1 MPGRDGALENF
12 KNNSDAMPPAKNIAI
27 ISTLDTKIESVLF
40 LETIVKE
47 FGHFPI
53 RIDVGALTG
62 PEIRSEFSND
72 NVAQRAGQ
80 DLAGLVKAGKRDEIM
95 AAMGSGAAL
104 VLSELLDNRRL
115 DGVIGIGGNQGTAIA
130 AMAMRSMP
138 IGLPKS
144 LVSTVASGNMRPY
157 VGHKDIN
164 VVFSVADLVGQP
176 NAVSRAILRNAMCA
190 LLGMVEHGAA
200 LEPNEGEKTIA
211 LSALGNTE
219 PAAHRVSERL
229 MEKGFEVI
237 TFHASGAGGSAME
250 ELIDAGVFSGII
262 DLTPH
267 ELSEEVVGE
276 GAYVP
281 VVPGRMNA
289 AARAGIPQVVSTGAL
304 EYLCFGPWESI
315 PLSMRKRKIYMH
327 NPFNANVKAS
337 QKEMAEIGRVMA
349 ERLNRAKGPVT
360 ILVPMRGWSTYGS
373 TGGVF
378 HDLKG
383 YELLLMSLKRGLRS
397 AIEYK
402 EVDLH
407 INDQQFADMCV
418 DSLLLQM
425 DDSGEP

>member
-1 MPGRDGALENF
+1 MPDLDWI
-12 KNNSDAMPPAKNIAI
+12 KDVKKQSDIMPAKNIAI
-27 ISTLDTKIESVLF
+27 ISTLDTKIESVSF
-40 LETIVKE
+40 LESIVKE
-47 FGHFPI
+47 FGHSPI
-53 RIDVGALTG
+53 LIDVGALTSSG
-62 PEIRSEFSND
+62 IRSDFSND
-72 NVAQRAGQ
+72 NVAQRGGQ
-80 DLAGLVKAGKRDEIM
+80 DRSVLVESGKRDEIM
-95 AAMGSGAAL
+95 TAMGTGAAH
-104 VLSELLDNRRL
+104 VLKELLDDRRL

-164 VVFSVADLVGQP
+164 VVFSVADLVGRP

-190 LLGMVEHGAA
+190 LIGMVEHGATVKRD
-200 LEPNEGEKTIA
+200 ESKKTIA

-219 PAAHRVSERL
+219 PAAHRIAEL
-229 MEKGFEVI
+229 LTEKGFEVI

-250 ELIDAGVFSGII
+250 ELIEAGVFSGII

-267 ELSEEVVGE
+267 ELSEEVNGK

-281 VVPGRMNA
+281 VVPGRMKA

-315 PLSMRKRKIYMH
+315 PVSMRKRKIYMH
-327 NPFNANVKAS
+327 NPFNANVKVT
-337 QKEMAEIGRVMA
+337 QKEMPEIGRIMA
-349 ERLNRAKGPVT
+349 KRLNQSKGPVT
-360 ILVPMRGWSTYGS
+360 ILVPLRGWSTYGS
-373 TGGVF
+373 KGGLF
-378 HDLKG
+378 YDLKG
-383 YELLLMSLKRGLRS
+383 YRLLLTSLKKGLRS
-397 AIEYK
+397 EIEYK

-418 DSLLLQM
+418 DSLLLKM
-425 DDSGEP
+425 DGLIG